1 MEEQKGEL
9 SLISFTFK
17 DGETIPAKYTC
28 SGENVNPPLTISG
41 VPQEAQSLV
50 LIVDDPDA
58 PMGTWDHWILF
69 NIDPTVTAIEEDA
82 VPAGALQG
90 TTSFG
95 ERKYGGPCP
104 PPGPAHRYLFKLY
117 ALDTKLN
124 LEAGA
129 GKLQIEE
136 EMAGHILAQ
145 TQLMGLYSR

>member
-1 MEEQKGEL
+1 MVEQKGEL
-9 SLISFTFK
+9 SLTSAAFK
-17 DGETIPAKYTC
+17 DGETILAKYTC
-28 SGENVNPPLTISG
+28 SGENVNPPLAISG

-50 LIVDDPDA
+50 LIVDDP
-58 PMGTWDHWILF
+58 MGTWDHWLLF
-69 NIDPTVTAIEEDA
+69 NIEPTVTAIEEDS

-95 ERKYGGPCP
+95 ESKYGGPCP
-104 PPGPAHRYLFKLY
+104 PPGPAHRYMFKLY
-117 ALDTKLN
+117 ALDAKLD

-136 EMAGHILAQ
+136 AMAGHILAQ